1 VPSSTVG
8 AIGCLLIDAETILR
22 TTNSV
27 FQGDFLIV
35 AAHAALLRACAG
47 APKR

>member
-8 AIGCLLIDAETILR
+8 AVGCLLIDAETILR
-22 TTNSV
+22 STNSV

-35 AAHAALLRACAG
+35 AAHGAVAGACTG

>member
-8 AIGCLLIDAETILR
+8 AVGCLLIDAETILR

-35 AAHAALLRACAG
+35 AQHVALVGACAG
-47 APKR
+47 APER

>member
-27 FQGDFLIV
+27 FQGDFVIV
-35 AAHAALLRACAG
+35 ARLAALLRACAR

>member
-8 AIGCLLIDAETILR
+8 AVGCLLIDAETILR

-35 AAHAALLRACAG
+35 APRAAVLRACTG